1 MGQLSTLLKNIW
13 NSLHFVVYKIFRP
26 GSVDKNHLT
35 YIDKVRQ
42 DWRARGFSC
51 DLWTDPPGQ
60 VWNNFVHPT
69 DELVIV
75 LEGEMEFELEGKKN
89 HPKMHEEVLSVRN
102 RCCTGMT
109 VLLVNFVPGR
119 GRFCLPENFNVP
131 LNCSGFCIETQCS

>member
-89 HPKMHEEVLSVRN
+89 HPKMHEEVLVPAYTPHSARN
-102 RCCTGMT
+102 LGKTPAHYLYGLR
-109 VLLVNFVPGR
+109 R
-119 GRFCLPENFNVP
+119 
-131 LNCSGFCIETQCS
+131 